1 MIHNMV
7 GGGQGEGPI
16 ENSTI
21 VVTYP
26 EGATCTVTGNGQT
39 YTALD
44 TSGAAA
50 FIVEPGTWTV
60 TATPTGGGTPAS
72 QSVTVTAGGWVEVEL
87 SFVDYFF
94 QNGVFSII
102 GGVSRVNAG
111 TVTVSA
117 NISLTGTG
125 NNYAG
130 ILNNN
135 PVNLSKYNNITVKI
149 ASGISWEG
157 LAHASYPYY
166 VPYVALL
173 PSKPTAFNAGGLPND
188 ATILAKTE
196 MVGTGDERLILTANQ
211 EVTVPCSTLTG
222 NGYILICI
230 AGASAFSDTNIVVSE
245 MRGE

>member
-1 MIHNMV
+1 MSQGFIV
-7 GGGQGEGPI
+7 GKGGMNKGAVKKG
-16 ENSTI
+16 TI

-26 EGATCTVTGNGQT
+26 EGSVCTVTGNGLT

-50 FIVEPGTWTV
+50 FIVEPGTYTV
-60 TATPTGGGTPAS
+60 KATQGSNAESET
-72 QSVTVTAGGWVEVEL
+72 VTVTAGGWVEVEL
-87 SFVDYFF
+87 SFVEYFF
-94 QNGVFSII
+94 QNGVFSTI
-102 GGVSRVNAG
+102 GGVSMFNAG

-117 NISLTGTG
+117 NISLTNTG

-135 PVNLSKYNNITVKI
+135 PINLSKYDNITVKI

-173 PSKPTAFNAGGLPND
+173 PSKPTAFDEGGLPKD

-196 MVGTGDERLILTANQ
+196 MVGTGDEKFILTANQ

-222 NGYILICI
+222 DGYILICI
-230 AGASAFSDTNIVVSE
+230 AGASKFSDTNIVVSE